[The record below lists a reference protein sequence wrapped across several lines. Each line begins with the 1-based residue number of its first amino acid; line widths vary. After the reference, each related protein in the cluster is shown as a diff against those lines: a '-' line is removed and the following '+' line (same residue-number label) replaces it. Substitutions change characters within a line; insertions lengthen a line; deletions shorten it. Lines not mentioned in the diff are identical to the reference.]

1 MNLTISDEN
10 AQFFQ
15 QIWTILGIQSILKSD
30 LIYKISYKLN
40 LPYKPTKLVKKI
52 KEAVSQ
58 GILTE
63 KDKLLYLN
71 EDDLKEIQKEK
82 KNFEESQKMRMQVH
96 WDRIEESID
105 PWMSVIEEKTKKKD
119 AKSLTL
125 NAIVRS
131 IMTNDALKKGTAI
144 PAKKFHTTLDNDVI
158 SGSIEDDTEEN
169 LVFQINLSKKT
180 IDHNCQEF
188 IGNLPE
194 KVLCKHFYRIFMYV
208 KTKDLVLSKNMLI
221 SLYSKKEEWVFKTS

>member
-1 MNLTISDEN
+1 MNLKISDEN
-10 AQFFQ
+10 AQFFR

-40 LPYKPTKLVKKI
+40 LPYKPTTLVKKI
-52 KEAVSQ
+52 KDAVSQ

-71 EDDLKEIQKEK
+71 ENDLKEIQKEK
-82 KNFEESQKMRMQVH
+82 RNFEESQKMKMQVH

-131 IMTNDALKKGTAI
+131 IMTDDILKKGTAI
-144 PAKKFHTTLDNDVI
+144 PAKKFHISLENDVI
-158 SGSIEDDTEEN
+158 SGSIENDAEEN
-169 LVFQINLSKKT
+169 LVFQIDLGEKT

-188 IGNLPE
+188 IGNLSE

-208 KTKDLVLSKNMLI
+208 KTKDLVLSKNLLI
-221 SLYSKKEEWVFKTS
+221 SLHSKKEEWVFKNS